1 MFCNLRKKKA
11 VILIAVLILLFVS
24 YSQVNGA
31 YLTTNRDTKPA
42 PDKVTYD
49 IVSMNEYQLLYETNT
64 VAYYYR
70 EDRDILAIQDKR
82 TGYTWKTGLDI
93 PFNAVIDQQI
103 RDAATPE
110 EAKKLAVPE
119 EAKMNTTYIGIANSL
134 ITVEYYE
141 AESLKN
147 ISSASKDGVDSTLMT
162 LNDNPATRRLDINF
176 KTIELEMK
184 VYITFGEDSI
194 TYNIPYEEITGK
206 GKNTLVSV
214 DISPFL
220 GASGG
225 KNKIYNK
232 DSGMYDIEVEKYKI
246 PGYVMVPDGSGS
258 LIRFQ
263 DNSVSF
269 SNYAGDVYGMD
280 YSQAPYYQSKLTDAI
295 PLKQPVMPVFGIAHG
310 NGQAAFVAYA
320 DKGGEYMEVA
330 VRPEENMTYY
340 NWAYPRFVYNVN
352 YFQVYN
358 KKGDGYFTL
367 MKEPNKI
374 DIEMTYSFLA
384 GDGKDGTPA
393 ADYTGMAKV
402 YRDHLVKT
410 GVLKEK
416 DTTGDIPIRLD
427 FMMADSKK
435 SIVGTE
441 QVVTTTANDVKEM
454 LNTLL
459 SDGIK
464 NINSGLYGWQK
475 NGETLAKP
483 YKDKYSKS
491 IGSRKEFQK
500 LIQEFKDKNID
511 ISQAVDYT
519 TINKL
524 MLNYNGTAARHVNSW
539 YLEFDKGA
547 LYENNVPVDNFGFAT
562 PEKSAQWFTTQ
573 FKRFSKYS
581 ESMTVGGISNTLLS
595 GYSSNGLETSVT
607 DTIALY
613 EKTFE
618 KTEGKVKFNME
629 APNMYLWK
637 YTDRYLQSPVGT
649 SQYVFETDAVPFLQL
664 VLNGTMEMYAPYS
677 NFSFY
682 TQSDILRMI
691 DYNLY
696 PSFIVTKE
704 PSYNLAS
711 TASSDLYSTEFAQYR
726 GLIKSVYDKVNVIL
740 SQVNG
745 FEWVNRSVI
754 QDGVI
759 LNSYQK
765 NGAVKNIVINY
776 TEDTV
781 NVKAVSIP
789 PLSAVII
796 PEGGEK

>member
-1 MFCNLRKKKA
+1 MFCNLHKKKI
-11 VILIAVLILLFVS
+11 VIAIAVLILLFVS
-24 YSQVNGA
+24 YSQVKGA

-49 IVSMNEYQLLYETNT
+49 IVSMDGYQLLYETDT
-64 VAYYYR
+64 LAYYFR
-70 EDRDILAIQDKR
+70 EDRDILAIRDKR

-93 PFNAVIDQQI
+93 PFNADIDGQI

-110 EAKKLAVPE
+110 EAEKAALPQ

-147 ISSASKDGVDSTLMT
+147 ISSASKTGVESSLAT

-176 KTIELEMK
+176 RTIDLQMK

-194 TYNIPYEEITGK
+194 TYNIPYKEMSGK
-206 GKNTLVSV
+206 GKDILVSV

-220 GASGG
+220 GANGG
-225 KNKIYNK
+225 KSKIYNK
-232 DSGMYDIEVEKYKI
+232 DLGMYDIEVEKYKI
-246 PGYVMVPDGSGS
+246 PGYVLVPDGSGS

-263 DNSVSF
+263 DNSVPF
-269 SNYAGDVYGMD
+269 SNYTGDVYGVD
-280 YSQAPYYQSKLTDAI
+280 YAQAPYYQSGLSDAI

-310 NGQAAFVAYA
+310 NGQAAFAAYA
-320 DKGGEYMEVA
+320 DKGGEYMEIA

-340 NWAYPRFVYNVN
+340 NWAYPRFVYNTT
-352 YFQVYN
+352 YYQVYN
-358 KKGDGYFTL
+358 KKGEGYFTL
-367 MKEPNKI
+367 MKNPNKI

-402 YRDHLVKT
+402 YREHLIKT
-410 GVLKEK
+410 GILKEK
-416 DTTGDIPIRLD
+416 ETAGDIPLRLD

-435 SIVGTE
+435 GIVGTE
-441 QVVTTTANDVKEM
+441 QVVTTTASDIKNM
-454 LNTLL
+454 LNTLM
-459 SDGIK
+459 SEGVT

-475 NGETLAKP
+475 GGKALAKP
-483 YKDKYSKS
+483 YTDKYSGS
-491 IGSRKEFQK
+491 IGSKKEFK
-500 LIQEFKDKNID
+500 ELISEFSKKKVD
-511 ISQAVDYT
+511 ISQAVDYV

-539 YLEFDKGA
+539 YLELNKRA
-547 LYENNVPVDNFGFAT
+547 ILENNVPVYTFGFAA
-562 PEKSAQWFTTQ
+562 PKKSAEWFTAQ
-573 FKRFSKYS
+573 FKQFSKYS
-581 ESMTVGGISNTLLS
+581 DSMTVGGISNTLVSNYNSS
-595 GYSSNGLETSVT
+595 GIDTSVT
-607 DTIALY
+607 DAISLY
-613 EKTFE
+613 EETFE
-618 KTEGKVKFNME
+618 KTGGKVKFNME

-649 SQYVFETDAVPFLQL
+649 SQYLFETDAVPFLQM
-664 VLNGTMEMYAPYS
+664 VLNGTMEVYAPYS

-682 TQSDILRMI
+682 TQPDILRMI

-696 PSFIVTKE
+696 PSFILTKE

-711 TASSDLYSTEFAQYR
+711 TASSDLYSTEFEQYR
-726 GLIKSVYDKVNVIL
+726 ELIKSVYAKVNKVL

-745 FEWVNRSVI
+745 YEWVNRTVL

-765 NGAVKNIVINY
+765 NGTVKDIVINY

-781 NVKAVSIP
+781 NVKGHSIP
-789 PLSAVII
+789 SLNAVVVS
-796 PEGGEK
+796 EGGEE

>member
-24 YSQVNGA
+24 YSQVKGA

-49 IVSMNEYQLLYETNT
+49 IVSLDEYQLLYETQT
-64 VAYYYR
+64 LAYYYR
-70 EDRDILAIQDKR
+70 EDRDILAIQDKKS
-82 TGYTWKTGLDI
+82 GYTWKTGLDI
-93 PFNAVIDQQI
+93 PFNADIDSKVLE
-103 RDAATPE
+103 AATPE
-110 EAKKLAVPE
+110 EAEKAAIPE

-141 AESLKN
+141 SETLKN
-147 ISSASKDGVDSTLMT
+147 ISSAAKDGVESSLAT
-162 LNDNPATRRLDINF
+162 LNDNPATRRLDIDF
-176 KTIELEMK
+176 KTIELQMK

-194 TYNIPYEEITGK
+194 TYDIPFEEITGK
-206 GKNTLVSV
+206 GKANLVAV

-246 PGYVMVPDGSGS
+246 PGYVLVPDGSGS

-269 SNYAGDVYGMD
+269 SNYTGDVYGLD
-280 YSQAPYYQSKLTDAI
+280 YAQAPYYQSFLSDAI

-310 NGQAAFVAYA
+310 KNQAAFVAYA
-320 DKGGEYMEVA
+320 DKGGEYMEIS

-358 KKGDGYFTL
+358 KKGEGYFTL
-367 MKEPNKI
+367 MKEPNKV
-374 DIEMTYSFLA
+374 DVQMTYSFLS
-384 GDGKDGTPA
+384 GDGSDGSAP
-393 ADYTGMAKV
+393 ADYTGMARV
-402 YRDHLVKT
+402 YREHLLDT

-416 DTTGDIPIRLD
+416 TAPGDVPIRLD

-435 SIVGTE
+435 GIVGTE
-441 QVVTTTANDVKEM
+441 QVVVTQATQVKEI
-454 LNTLL
+454 LDTLV
-459 SDGIK
+459 SDGIT

-475 NGETLAKP
+475 SGETLAKP
-483 YKDKYSKS
+483 YTDKYSKD
-491 IGSRKEFQK
+491 IGTKKEFKK
-500 LIQEFKDKNID
+500 LISGFSEKNID
-511 ISQAVDYT
+511 ISQAVDYV

-524 MLNYNGTAARHVNSW
+524 MLNYRGNAARHVNSW
-539 YLEFDKGA
+539 YLELNKRA
-547 LYENNVPVDNFGFAT
+547 LLEYNVPVDIFGFAD
-562 PEKSAQWFTTQ
+562 PKKSAQWFSSQ
-573 FKRFSKYS
+573 YKRFSEYS
-581 ESMTVGGISNTLLS
+581 DSMTVGGISNILVS
-595 GYSSNGLETSVT
+595 NYSSDGIEISASEA
-607 DTIALY
+607 IALY
-613 EKTFE
+613 ENAFE
-618 KTEGKVKFNME
+618 KTGGKLKFNME
-629 APNMYLWK
+629 TPNMYLWK
-637 YTDRYLQSPVGT
+637 YTDRYLQCPVGS
-649 SQYVFETDAVPFLQL
+649 SQYVFETDAVPFLQM
-664 VLNGTMEMYAPYS
+664 VLNGTMEVYAPYS

-696 PSFIVTKE
+696 PSFILTKE
-704 PSYNLAS
+704 PSYSLAS
-711 TASSDLYSTEFAQYR
+711 TASSDLYSTEFDQYR
-726 GLIKSVYDKVNVIL
+726 GLIKSVYTAVNEVLSEVSGYEWTGRTVIK
-740 SQVNG
+740 
-745 FEWVNRSVI
+745 E
-754 QDGVI
+754 GVI

-765 NGAVKNIVINY
+765 DGDRKNIMINY

-781 NVKAVSIP
+781 GYQEQSIP
-789 PLSAVII
+789 PLSAVVL
-796 PEGGEK
+796 PGGGDR